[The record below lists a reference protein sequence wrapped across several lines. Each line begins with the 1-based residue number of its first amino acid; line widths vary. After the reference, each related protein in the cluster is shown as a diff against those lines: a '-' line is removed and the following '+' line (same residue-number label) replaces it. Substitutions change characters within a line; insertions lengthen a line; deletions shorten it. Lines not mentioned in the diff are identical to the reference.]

1 VSSQAKACAT
11 EARYSIDMPTLR
23 QMAAVF
29 FRIGNTTLGGG
40 DPTIAVLQREFD
52 RRRWITPEQFAL
64 VFGLSRVTPFTTLL
78 AFCAGSAWFMIGVLG
93 AIVAVLVVTIPSA
106 ALVIWLTHVCALGGT
121 NRWAQAAISG
131 TVAAAV
137 GTMLAATLSLV
148 RPQLGKSNW
157 FASAI
162 VVIAAF
168 VLSRTFA
175 LSPVQILGLAAVAGF
190 FWTARS

>member
-1 VSSQAKACAT
+1 
-11 EARYSIDMPTLR
+11 
-23 QMAAVF
+23 MAAAF

-40 DPTIAVLQREFD
+40 DPTVAVLQREFD

-78 AFCAGSAWFMIGVLG
+78 AFCAGAAWFMLGVLG
-93 AIVAVLVVTIPSA
+93 AVVAVLAVTIPSA

-137 GTMLAATLSLV
+137 GTMLAAVLNLV

-157 FASAI
+157 AASAI
-162 VVIAAF
+162 VVIVAF